1 MTQTVSNIHNLEEL
15 QEQFKE
21 FITDIWTI
29 ECCIS
34 KNWKNKPST
43 FGVDGVEL
51 VGDPHMKLRSTINR
65 TWVNPGRVHGTN
77 FKKVNDIV
85 ESYRAVGINLEEG
98 EVIYIDDETDDR
110 VNGDHRLEAD
120 DICKIPGHMVQRVKF
135 RDLEAK
141 ILFANASNVRSEL
154 PHTNPSVGDIE
165 QSTREIVKETGIYT
179 EDKVRESV
187 TIMGTHFTSK
197 QRDRIV
203 DTLLV
208 EFAMSNKVSNG
219 NRFITVSGRRA
230 VAILDKIERIDN
242 PWIEE
247 IWEEEDEFSLYINSG
262 QFESRVGG
270 ILNINRRAILA
281 NKPSHI
287 IFSVA
292 PPEGQKN
299 TLNSNRNSFWTTQM
313 QSIEDRVMESMGIQ
327 PSFGRRLFSWNHPD
341 ARHMTF
347 AQENGVEDIQKL
359 ISWSG
364 RNRGFN

>member
-29 ECCIS
+29 ECCIP
-34 KNWKNKPST
+34 KNWKNPPST

-51 VGDPHMKLRSTINR
+51 VGDPYMMLRDHIKR
-65 TWVNPGRVHGTN
+65 TWINPGRVLGTN

-85 ESYRAVGINLEEG
+85 DSYRTLGIDLNEG
-98 EVIYIDDETDDR
+98 EVIYVDDETDDR

-120 DICKIPGHMVQRVKF
+120 EICNIPGHMIQRVKF

-141 ILFANASNVRSEL
+141 ILFANASNVITEL

-165 QSTREIVKETGIYT
+165 QSTREIVKATGIYT
-179 EDKVRESV
+179 EDKVRTSV
-187 TIMGTHFTSK
+187 NIMGKHFTPK

-208 EFAMSNKVSNG
+208 EFTLSNKVING
-219 NRFITVSGRRA
+219 NRFITISGRRA
-230 VAILDKIERIDN
+230 VAILDKIERTDN
-242 PWIEE
+242 PWVED
-247 IWEEEDEFSLYINSG
+247 IWENDDEFSLYINSG

-270 ILNINRRAILA
+270 ILNANRQAIQL
-281 NKPSHI
+281 NKPLHI
-287 IFSVA
+287 AFSVA

-299 TLNSNRNSFWTTQM
+299 TLNSNRNAFWTTQM
-313 QSIEDRVMESMGIQ
+313 QSIEDRVMEAMGIQ

-347 AQENGVEDIQKL
+347 AQESGVEDIHKL

>member
-1 MTQTVSNIHNLEEL
+1 MTQTVLSIQEL

-21 FITDIWTI
+21 FITEIWTLD
-29 ECCIS
+29 CCIPE
-34 KNWKNKPST
+34 NWKNPPST

-51 VGDPHMKLRSTINR
+51 VGNPYMMLGDHINR
-65 TWVNPGRVHGTN
+65 TWSNPGRVLGTN

-85 ESYRAVGINLEEG
+85 ISYRTVGIDLNEG

-120 DICKIPGHMVQRVKF
+120 EICEIPGHMIQRVKF

-141 ILFANASNVRSEL
+141 ILFANASNVVTEL

-165 QSTREIVKETGIYT
+165 QSTREIVKTTGIYT
-179 EDKVRESV
+179 EDKVRASV
-187 TIMGTHFTSK
+187 NIMGTHFTPN

-203 DTLLV
+203 DSLLV
-208 EFAMSNKVSNG
+208 EFTLSNKISNG
-219 NRFITVSGRRA
+219 NRFITISGRRA
-230 VAILDKIERIDN
+230 VAMLAKIERTDN
-242 PWIEE
+242 PWVED
-247 IWEEEDEFSLYINSG
+247 IWENDDEFSLYINSG
-262 QFESRVGG
+262 QLESRVGG
-270 ILNINRRAILA
+270 ILNANRQAVQVNQPL
-281 NKPSHI
+281 HI

-299 TLNSNRNSFWTTQM
+299 TLNSNRNAFWTTQM
-313 QSIEDRVMESMGIQ
+313 QSIEDRVMEAMGIQ
-327 PSFGRRLFSWNHPD
+327 PSFGRRVFSWNHPD

-347 AQENGVEDIQKL
+347 AQESGVEDIHKL